1 MRCLFYQTQMTG
13 TCLLT
18 KQTRALGRWGC
29 LPRGNWHPA
38 GVAVA
43 EQSLLRSQAAAA
55 AHSGIELRDHSVL
68 ESVCLE
74 MLFQTATSQAL
85 WMPMSKSN
93 IETAPTP

>member
-18 KQTRALGRWGC
+18 KQTRALSGWGR
-29 LPRGNWHPA
+29 LAHGNWHQA
-38 GVAVA
+38 GVGVPV
-43 EQSLLRSQAAAA
+43 ESLLRAQAA
-55 AHSGIELRDHSVL
+55 AHSGTDLRDHSSAL
-68 ESVCLE
+68 ESFCPE